1 MRLDAKLEPPLP
13 DRYVVMGG
21 VRLTD
26 PLEQQMLD
34 ESRIEQLSARLTDR
48 IAERAGQIADLRFQT
63 LSECRSQ
70 ISDSI
75 VDFMN
80 LRSNL

>member
-1 MRLDAKLEPPLP
+1 
-13 DRYVVMGG
+13 V
-21 VRLTD
+21 
-26 PLEQQMLD
+26 
-34 ESRIEQLSARLTDR
+34 
-48 IAERAGQIADLRFQT
+48 IAERAGQIADLRLQT

>member
-1 MRLDAKLEPPLP
+1 MRLDAKLEPPPLP

-48 IAERAGQIADLRFQT
+48 IAGRSRSDF
-63 LSECRSQ
+63 RSQ
-70 ISDSI
+70 ISDS
-75 VDFMN
+75 FR
-80 LRSNL
+80 L